1 MGVPADG
8 ADVTITTAYTFAPV
22 IAGSVTTG
30 ALTVEAG
37 AMLTVEA
44 LGDLTT
50 NGLFTC
56 DGDFYIMTENGSGY
70 SGSFIDLGGLA
81 GGGMFYFTRNMLCTG
96 INQNSADPLGWHYL
110 AAPID
115 GFTTWDMFDYYV
127 NAWDETTS
135 MWNHVEGMT
144 PNCTS
149 PGPNV
154 PLGAME
160 AWSINYAAD
169 YSCEA
174 TYPGTGL
181 DLEFMGAFV
190 DIHTGGYSAGAT
202 FSGGAW
208 SGWNLFGNPYPS
220 GLDMNA
226 IAWDPAAV
234 PGAAYYDGCAGN
246 YVYWTPALGAY
257 SMSPGLGFFTEWTA
271 AGTFNLTG
279 AERAHGADWFWKD
292 GITNLVTLEITS
304 DAGSDITNI
313 RFMDEAEAGFAKD
326 GDFHKL
332 FSTAVPQI
340 YTTAGD
346 DMLAV
351 NVLPET
357 AMVPMGLT
365 SEVSGSYTISAIET
379 SNFANVVLEDR
390 MTGEQTDLLT
400 SSYTFEYTVGDDA
413 DRFFVHFTPLGS
425 SDLSA
430 NSVSIWS
437 NEQSIVVDS
446 PADMTGTVVVYNMMG
461 QEVVSAE
468 MEPMRT
474 VIPMNDVNTYYV
486 VKVLTSDNAV
496 TGKVYIK

>member
-1 MGVPADG
+1 MGP
-8 ADVTITTAYTFAPV
+8 VT
-22 IAGSVTTG
+22 
-30 ALTVEAG
+30 
-37 AMLTVEA
+37 
-44 LGDLTT
+44 
-50 NGLFTC
+50 
-56 DGDFYIMTENGSGY
+56 
-70 SGSFIDLGGLA
+70 
-81 GGGMFYFTRNMLCTG
+81 GM
-96 INQNSADPLGWHYL
+96 
-110 AAPID
+110 
-115 GFTTWDMFDYYV
+115 
-127 NAWDETTS
+127 
-135 MWNHVEGMT
+135 
-144 PNCTS
+144 
-149 PGPNV
+149 
-154 PLGAME
+154 
-160 AWSINYAAD
+160 
-169 YSCEA
+169 
-174 TYPGTGL
+174 
-181 DLEFMGAFV
+181 
-190 DIHTGGYSAGAT
+190 HTGPYSAAAT
-202 FSGGAW
+202 FSGGPYP
-208 SGWNLFGNPYPS
+208 GWNMFANPYPS
-220 GLDMNA
+220 GLNMNA

-246 YVYWTPALGAY
+246 YAYWTPALGDY
-257 SMSPGLGFFTEWTA
+257 FMSPGLGFFTEYTA
-271 AGTFNLTG
+271 AGNFALSG
-279 AERAHGADWFWKD
+279 AERAHVGQFFWKSD
-292 GITNLVTLEITS
+292 DLSSLLTLEITN
-304 DAGSDITNI
+304 GEKSDITHI

-430 NSVSIWS
+430 NSINIWS
-437 NEQSIVVDS
+437 SEQSIVVDS